1 MDRNVC
7 CVKIQDNLFGFIL
20 EMFDKE
26 INQEILDSLRVPG
39 DAVISISIFRILLKP
54 EFQAIESAFPCQAM
68 TRVLPENSIQ

>member
-54 EFQAIESAFPCQAM
+54 EFQAV
-68 TRVLPENSIQ
+68 TVNSPGPYISDPVPA